1 MPMEEFKKKLVEVF
15 PSVGTTVTE
24 AELKFRFG
32 GIPDFEIKL
41 QALVDQ
47 GILHRYE
54 FGKSFHYKLKA
65 PLIGAS
71 PNKQGNG
78 EMDLNQKFKELVD
91 IVKILAVKANA
102 QDLLE
107 RLEDL
112 Q

>member
-32 GIPDFEIKL
+32 GIPDFEQKL
-41 QALVDQ
+41 QKLVDE
-47 GILHRYE
+47 GILHKYE
-54 FGKSFHYKLKA
+54 FGKSVHYKLKV
-65 PLIGAS
+65 PLVGAS
-71 PNKQGNG
+71 PIKKGNG
-78 EMDLNQKFKELVD
+78 EMNLTQKFNELVD
-91 IVKILAVKANA
+91 IVKILAVKVNA

>member
-1 MPMEEFKKKLVEVF
+1 MEEFKKKLVEVF

-32 GIPDFEIKL
+32 GVPGFEEKL
-41 QALVDQ
+41 QKLVEE
-47 GILHRYE
+47 GILHKYE
-54 FGKSFHYKLKA
+54 FGRSFHYKLKA

-71 PNKQGNG
+71 PTRQTNG
-78 EMDLNQKFKELVD
+78 DMDINQKFNELVD
-91 IVKILAVKANA
+91 IVKILAVKVNA

-112 Q
+112 R